1 MNPTPDNS
9 NYNNSSVHQFEWS
22 ELANKIAQFSENNY
36 ANELVEALL
45 KLLIL
50 DTSSSIIAILTINV
64 ERYSDS
70 ASLHGLRRNLASFV
84 GALDLIDK
92 YDFTELGIVSIEW
105 DEDDMPVSVDVD
117 RESLIKFLSKDEKL
131 TNWFRTALLSLG
143 KLREYVYK

>member
-9 NYNNSSVHQFEWS
+9 DYNNNSVHQFEWL
-22 ELANKIAQFSENNY
+22 ELANKTAQFSENNY
-36 ANELVEALL
+36 VIELFEELL

-50 DTSSSIIAILTINV
+50 DTPNSIIDVLTNNV
-64 ERYSDS
+64 ERYSNS
-70 ASLHGLRRNLASFV
+70 ASLHGLRRNLASFA

-105 DEDDMPVSVDVD
+105 DEDYMPVSVEVN
-117 RESLIKFLSKDEKL
+117 REPLISFLNKDEKL
-131 TNWFRTALLSLG
+131 TKWFRTVLLSLG